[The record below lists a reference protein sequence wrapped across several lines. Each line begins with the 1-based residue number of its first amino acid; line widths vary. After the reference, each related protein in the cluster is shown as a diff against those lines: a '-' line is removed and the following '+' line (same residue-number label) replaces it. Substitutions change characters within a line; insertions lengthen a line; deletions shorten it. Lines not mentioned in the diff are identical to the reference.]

1 VFICGSN
8 AFQPASLPIARA
20 GDALD
25 VIHTVAELR
34 TRLAKERSIAL
45 VPTMGNL
52 HAGHISLVEE
62 AKRHGRCIVAS
73 IFVNRL
79 QFEPGGDFDRYP
91 RTLKEDCEKLEAAG
105 CHVVF
110 APDERELY
118 PGPQEIVLAPPKAA
132 EQLCGDFRP
141 GHFQGVVTVVAK
153 LFNIVAPHTAVFGR
167 KDYQQLFVIR
177 ELVRQLNY
185 PIAIVGVPTSRDPDG
200 LAMSSRN
207 GYLSREERAEAAR
220 LNRNL
225 NRIKDLVASGR
236 RDFDALCGSAAADLT
251 AAGWRVDYVAL
262 RNRSKLAPPGP
273 EERDLVVLGAAWLGK
288 TRLID
293 NLEMDAP

>member
-1 VFICGSN
+1 VD
-8 AFQPASLPIARA
+8 L
-20 GDALD
+20 
-25 VIHTVAELR
+25 IHTIEEVRA
-34 TRLAKERSIAL
+34 RLEGEPSVVL

-52 HAGHISLVEE
+52 HAGHLALVEE
-62 AKRHGRCIVAS
+62 AKRHGTCVVAS

-91 RTLKEDCEKLEAAG
+91 RTLADDCAKLERAG

-110 APDERELY
+110 APDEAELY
-118 PGPQEIVLAPPKAA
+118 PQPQEIVLAPPKLA

-167 KDYQQLFVIR
+167 KDYQQLAVIR
-177 ELVRQLNY
+177 ALVRQLNY
-185 PIAIVGVPTSRDPDG
+185 AIAIVGVDTIREPDG

-207 GYLSREERAEAAR
+207 GYLSSGERTEAVR

-225 NRIKDLVASGR
+225 RRIKELAEGGSHDFEALCALAIKDLT
-236 RDFDALCGSAAADLT
+236 D
-251 AAGWRVDYVAL
+251 AGWKVDYVAV
-262 RNRSKLAPPGP
+262 RQQSGLAVPGP
-273 EERDLVVLGAAWLGK
+273 SDHDLVVLGAAWLGR

-293 NLEMDAP
+293 NVEFRA

>member
-1 VFICGSN
+1 MDLIRT
-8 AFQPASLPIARA
+8 I
-20 GDALD
+20 D
-25 VIHTVAELR
+25 ELR
-34 TRLAKERSIAL
+34 ARLAREASIVL

-52 HAGHISLVEE
+52 HAGHLSLVEE
-62 AKRHGRCIVAS
+62 ARRHGRCIVAS

-91 RTLKEDCEKLEAAG
+91 RTLERDGEALEKAG

-110 APDERELY
+110 APDEKELY
-118 PGPQEIVLAPPKAA
+118 PQPQEIRLAPPKSA

-141 GHFQGVVTVVAK
+141 GHFEGVVTVVAK

-177 ELVRQLNY
+177 ALVRQMNY
-185 PIAIVGVPTSRDPDG
+185 PVAIVGVETKREPDG

-207 GYLSREERAEAAR
+207 GYLSSEERTEAVR

-225 NRIKDLVASGR
+225 KRIKDLIEGGR
-236 RDFDALCGSAAADLT
+236 RDFAELCDLASRDLT

-262 RNRSKLAPPGP
+262 RNQSGLAVPGP
-273 EERDLVVLGAAWLGK
+273 GERDLVVLGAAWIGR

-293 NLEMDAP
+293 NLDIRA